1 LAQTGW
7 KVSLPYQQPQGGT
20 DRLIGTA
27 NTKAEADAEFAAKA
41 DITAGVGIVGA
52 VATYSY
58 KDDGIGFTPSTAVG
72 FNADLVFKKG
82 SLTRT
87 VGVQNM
93 IRSNFDA
100 DGELLTPVPG
110 LVDDFAAAWRDSNG
124 VGGYTCIRGHTRD

>member
-7 KVSLPYQQPQGGT
+7 KVSLPYQQPQGGI

-27 NTKAEADAEFAAKA
+27 NTKAEADAEFSSKA
-41 DITAGVGIVGA
+41 DITAGVAIAGA
-52 VATYSY
+52 VATYTY
-58 KDDGIGFTPSTAVG
+58 KDDAIGFAPVSAVG

-93 IRSNFDA
+93 IRTNFDD
-100 DGELLTPVPG
+100 DGELLVPIPVA
-110 LVDDFAAAWRDSNG
+110 VSDFAAAWRDSNG
-124 VGGYTCIRGHTRD
+124 VGGYTCVGGHTRD